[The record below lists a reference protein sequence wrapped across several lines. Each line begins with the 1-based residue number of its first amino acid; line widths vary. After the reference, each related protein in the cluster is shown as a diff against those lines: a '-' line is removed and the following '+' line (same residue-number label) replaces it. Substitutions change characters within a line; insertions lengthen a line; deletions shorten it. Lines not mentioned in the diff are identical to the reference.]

1 MYYFEPSLKTILA
14 FFEDQVFTS
23 ILKQVVD
30 ESELSRL
37 ASRIKSMEDSL
48 SSIEKEELLLRK
60 AYLRTKRLMENN
72 KQIQRIAGINL
83 WTGAR

>member
-1 MYYFEPSLKTILA
+1 MFA
-14 FFEDQVFTS
+14 S

-48 SSIEKEELLLRK
+48 GSIEKQENILK
-60 AYLRTKRLMENN
+60 KKYLRTLRLAENN
-72 KQIQRIAGINL
+72 KQIQRISGVML
-83 WTGAR
+83 WQNELGNQ